1 MNQRK
6 LKMTETKTCASCR
19 QLKPLSDY
27 YDKKRYLCIECERV
41 SAAARMRRY
50 NRTLRGKAA
59 NALKHSRRV
68 AKKYGCQDDLTL
80 MDVIFTF
87 CMADGECSYCAKVTS
102 DYELEHIIPLSAGG
116 PNTLSNITVACPQ
129 CNRSKHAKNLLDWR
143 ELDDVTHLIAQIAS
157 RKGVPI
163 AEVLEEF
170 SDKEG
175 KEHEKEA

>member
-6 LKMTETKTCASCR
+6 LKMAEAKTCSSCR
-19 QLKPLSDY
+19 EDKPLDQF
-27 YDKKRYLCIECERV
+27 YDKTRYLCIECERE

-59 NALKHSRRV
+59 NALKHSRRI

-87 CMADGECSYCAKVTS
+87 CMADGECSYCGKVTH

-116 PNTLSNITVACPQ
+116 LNTLSNVTVACAQ

-143 ELDDVTHLIAQIAS
+143 ELDDVAHVIAQISS
-157 RKGVPI
+157 RRGVPI
-163 AEVLEEF
+163 AAVLEEF
-170 SDKEG
+170 KEG
-175 KEHEKEA
+175 KAHEKEA

>member
-1 MNQRK
+1 MK
-6 LKMTETKTCASCR
+6 ETKTCASCR
-19 QLKPLSDY
+19 GEKSLDQF
-27 YDKKRYLCIECERV
+27 YDEKRYMCIKCERE

-59 NALKHSRRV
+59 NALKHSRRI

-87 CMADGECSYCAKVTS
+87 CMADGECSYCGKVTS

-116 PNTLSNITVACPQ
+116 PNTLANITVACPQ
-129 CNRSKHAKNLLDWR
+129 CNRSKRTKNLLEWR
-143 ELDDVTHLIAQIAS
+143 KLDDVAHVIAQISS

-163 AEVLEEF
+163 AEVLEDF
-170 SDKEG
+170 KMQ
-175 KEHEKEA
+175 EAKDGEI

>member
-6 LKMTETKTCASCR
+6 LKMCASCR
-19 QLKPLSDY
+19 EEKPLEQF
-27 YDKKRYLCIECERV
+27 YDEKRYMCIACERV

-59 NALKHSRRV
+59 NALKHSRRI
-68 AKKYGCQDDLTL
+68 AKKYGCHDDLTL

-129 CNRSKHAKNLLDWR
+129 CNRSKHVKNLLDWR
-143 ELDDVTHLIAQIAS
+143 ELDDVAHVIAQISS

-163 AEVLEEF
+163 AEVLEDF
-170 SDKEG
+170 KMQ
-175 KEHEKEA
+175 EAKDGEI